1 MSGSTRHA
9 RDRERQSRRADPD
22 RSTALPVEK
31 TDARRVAIR
40 PEVALVHI
48 LSALL
53 RLGPLSLS
61 GLSTYR
67 NMSEHSEIS
76 HPLASSISTLD
87 IGAGAVLGFCRSG
100 FLKANLNADSDGPDR
115 RSQKAND

>member
-9 RDRERQSRRADPD
+9 RDRERQFRRADPD
-22 RSTALPVEK
+22 RSPALPVEK
-31 TDARRVAIR
+31 PDARRAAIR
-40 PEVALVHI
+40 PEVASVHI

-53 RLGPLSLS
+53 RMGPLSLG

-76 HPLASSISTLD
+76 HPLASSISTLVV
-87 IGAGAVLGFCRSG
+87 GAGAVLGFAG
-100 FLKANLNADSDGPDR
+100 AVF
-115 RSQKAND
+115 